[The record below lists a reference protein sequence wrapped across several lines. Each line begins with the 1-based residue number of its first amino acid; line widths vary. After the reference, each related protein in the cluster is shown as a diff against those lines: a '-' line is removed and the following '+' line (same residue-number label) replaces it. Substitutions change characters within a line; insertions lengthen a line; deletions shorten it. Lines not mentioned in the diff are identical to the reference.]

1 MKSSRKRSTWLVF
14 CLYFNKSGNA
24 WLKTLFE
31 LNIHRS
37 RYYSMADI
45 RREIWKAD
53 PYHLVFGAVARC
65 YGGGAWYPPTDN
77 PQAFHTKGISRNEPG
92 ID

>member
-1 MKSSRKRSTWLVF
+1 
-14 CLYFNKSGNA
+14 
-24 WLKTLFE
+24 
-31 LNIHRS
+31 
-37 RYYSMADI
+37 MADI